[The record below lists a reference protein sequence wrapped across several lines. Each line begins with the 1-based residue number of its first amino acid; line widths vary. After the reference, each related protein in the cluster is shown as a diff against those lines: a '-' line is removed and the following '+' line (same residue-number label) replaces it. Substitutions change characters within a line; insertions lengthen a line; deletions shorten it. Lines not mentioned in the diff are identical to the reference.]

1 MFRTISLA
9 LVLGLVSIA
18 CTSNP
23 NDTRQQAANATEQL
37 KRDTRQAA
45 GELKKGTAEARTQL
59 TAAAEGVKQG
69 MNDKNS
75 SLVDLNSATKPQLM
89 GLSGI
94 DEPSANAIMADRP
107 YRRPHDV
114 VRKGAISEEQYAKI
128 SGNVSAGP
136 SSK

>member
-1 MFRTISLA
+1 MFRTISLT
-9 LVLGLVSIA
+9 LVLGLLSVG
-18 CTSNP
+18 CTNNP
-23 NDTRQQAANATEQL
+23 NDTRQQAEKATEQL
-37 KRDTRQAA
+37 KRDSRQAA
-45 GELKKGTAEARTQL
+45 GELKKGTEQARTQL

-89 GLSGI
+89 GLSGV
-94 DEPSANAIMADRP
+94 DEPSANAIIADRP

-128 SGNVSAGP
+128 SSNLSAGP
-136 SSK
+136 TSK